1 MYRVTPKTLYTT
13 MHHLIHIN
21 IDRDTYTF
29 VKNLMQ
35 GVQIVKDRGVCP
47 CLCRRTSW
55 KAASWI
61 PAMGF
66 NSDTLFNASAQCA
79 LCTLYSTIPLET
91 EFKKKHFS
99 IDKNYFC
106 GYFSLV
112 LLGWNLDKLSSRY
125 IILGWSVCFDAHFI
139 HSTYVYVLYV
149 HISVGIS

>member
-29 VKNLMQ
+29 LKNLMQ

-61 PAMGF
+61 PFVEF
-66 NSDTLFNASAQCA
+66 NSGTLFDASAQCA
-79 LCTLYSTIPLET
+79 VCTVPVLFPWRQKPNL
-91 EFKKKHFS
+91 KKHFP
-99 IDKNYFC
+99 IDKNYF
-106 GYFSLV
+106 SLV
-112 LLGWNLDKLSSRY
+112 FLGWNLDKLSSGY
-125 IILGWSVCFDAHFI
+125 IILGWSVCFNAHFI
-139 HSTYVYVLYV
+139 HSTYIYVLYV